1 MAIGGDAMPMTE
13 VADTFARALGTKV
26 KFGHVGEMVGVPSP
40 FRPAPG
46 EVQLVR
52 ADISACRELLPG
64 LKTLGD
70 WIEDTDW
77 K

>member
-1 MAIGGDAMPMTE
+1 
-13 VADTFARALGTKV
+13 
-26 KFGHVGEMVGVPSP
+26 
-40 FRPAPG
+40 
-46 EVQLVR
+46 VQLVR